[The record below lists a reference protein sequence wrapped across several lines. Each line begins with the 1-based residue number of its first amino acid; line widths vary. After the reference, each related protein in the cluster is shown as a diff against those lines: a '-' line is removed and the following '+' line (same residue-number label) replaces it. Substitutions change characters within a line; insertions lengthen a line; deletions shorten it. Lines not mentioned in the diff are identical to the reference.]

1 MYPVLFTINGI
12 PVYAHGFFFLL
23 ALLVGLAWLVVEARR
38 RRWPK
43 EEVIPITLAAFVGGM
58 IGARLSILFFN
69 GWETA
74 PIVLNFYALFDP
86 RIGPGSILGAVA
98 GAYIGGYI
106 AAKAIGKQGCA
117 CDAFAPAM
125 ALATAVGR
133 IGDFLVFEDGLGKPT
148 SLPWGVPVPGIYLN
162 GQVVPTPGA
171 SYLAH
176 PTPLYDAAFNLIW
189 FGVLILLRDH
199 PKMQNGNLLKFGLAG
214 YAAFRFFVEFV
225 RNNRVLA
232 LGLTGQ
238 QFFCLG
244 LLVALAIY
252 YSRKLQTVRQTVS
265 A

>member
-1 MYPVLFTINGI
+1 MYPVLFEINGVPI
-12 PVYAHGFFFLL
+12 YSHGFFFLL
-23 ALLVGLAWLVVEARR
+23 ALLSGTALLLFEARR
-38 RRWPK
+38 RHWPK

-86 RIGPGSILGAVA
+86 RIGPGSILGGVA

-106 AAKAIGKQGCA
+106 ASRAIGKDGCA

-133 IGDFLVFEDGLGKPT
+133 IGDFLAAEDGLGKPT
-148 SLPWGVPVPGIYLN
+148 TLPWGVPIPGVDYL
-162 GQVVPTPGA
+162 V
-171 SYLAH
+171 H
-176 PTPLYDAAFNLIW
+176 PAPLYDAAFNLMW
-189 FGVLILLRDH
+189 LGVLWALRDH
-199 PKMQNGNLLKFGLAG
+199 PRMQDGNLLKFGVAG
-214 YAAFRFFVEFV
+214 YAVFRFFVEFV

-238 QFFCLG
+238 QYACIL
-244 LLVALAIY
+244 LLVALAVY
-252 YSRKLQTVRQTVS
+252 YGRQRISFQRPPVG
-265 A
+265 